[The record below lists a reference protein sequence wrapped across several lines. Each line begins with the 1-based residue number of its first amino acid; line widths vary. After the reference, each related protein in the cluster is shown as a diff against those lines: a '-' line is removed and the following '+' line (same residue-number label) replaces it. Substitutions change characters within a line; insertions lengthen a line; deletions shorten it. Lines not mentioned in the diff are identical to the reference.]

1 MIGVGHAE
9 GFSSQVGEATDDSN
23 EQSTPKV
30 LSRSPVIALL
40 LKRVQQVANTDIQVL
55 MLGETGV
62 GKDLLAQTI
71 HHQSARGV
79 EDFQAVNCAALP
91 ANLVESELFGYE
103 KGAFTGAT
111 ERHAGYFERAHNG
124 TLFLDEIG
132 DMSMNVQR
140 TLLRVLEQ
148 NRLTRVGGKVSVPID
163 VRIIAATNR
172 DLQRAIGEGTFRED
186 LYYRLSGL
194 LLTVPPLRERP
205 EDIPLLAKH
214 FVRQYAH
221 EYQRPMRTLSNE
233 VLAYLQAYAWPGNVR
248 QLKQWV
254 RGAVVVCESKRMA
267 MADVR
272 SAADV
277 GLVLPSSAE
286 EDEAEPPVCPRCG
299 QRTRLRVAAEA
310 EESEAEPPLAEA
322 EAEKQRIIAALQQTN
337 WVVSGQ
343 RGAAGLLGMNHQKLV
358 YRMEKYGI
366 RRPKKGRGLADE
378 EAEAE

>member
-1 MIGVGHAE
+1 MT
-9 GFSSQVGEATDDSN
+9 QLSN
-23 EQSTPKV
+23 APPAKI

-40 LKRVQQVANTDIQVL
+40 LQRVQQVADTDIQVL

-71 HHQSARGV
+71 HHQSARGA

-111 ERHAGYFERAHNG
+111 ERHAGYFEQAHG
-124 TLFLDEIG
+124 STLFLDEIG
-132 DMSMNVQR
+132 DMPMNAQR

-148 NRLTRVGGKVSVPID
+148 NRLTRVGGRASIPID

-172 DLQRAIGEGTFRED
+172 DLQRAIKEGTFRED

-205 EDIPLLAKH
+205 EDIPLLAED

-221 EYQRPMRTLSNE
+221 EYQRPMRTLSDE

-254 RGAVVVCESKRMA
+254 RGRWSCARGSAWRWRMCGRQPMWGWFCRWLRRLRTSRRYVQDAVGTPGYGLQRRL
-267 MADVR
+267 R
-272 SAADV
+272 SPK
-277 GLVLPSSAE
+277 LSRRWPRTKPKSSA
-286 EDEAEPPVCPRCG
+286 
-299 QRTRLRVAAEA
+299 L
-310 EESEAEPPLAEA
+310 
-322 EAEKQRIIAALQQTN
+322 
-337 WVVSGQ
+337 
-343 RGAAGLLGMNHQKLV
+343 
-358 YRMEKYGI
+358 
-366 RRPKKGRGLADE
+366 
-378 EAEAE
+378 

>member
-9 GFSSQVGEATDDSN
+9 GFSSQVEEATDDPN
-23 EQSTPKV
+23 EQPTAAV
-30 LSRSPVIALL
+30 LSRSPVITQLL
-40 LKRVQQVANTDIQVL
+40 QRVQQVADTDIQVL

-71 HHQSARGV
+71 HHQSARRAKA
-79 EDFQAVNCAALP
+79 FRAVNCAAVP
-91 ANLVESELFGYE
+91 GGLVESALFGHE
-103 KGAFTGAT
+103 KGAFTNAAK
-111 ERHAGYFERAHNG
+111 RHTGYFEQAHGG

-132 DMSMNVQR
+132 DMPMNAQR

-148 NRLTRVGGKVSVPID
+148 DRLTRVGGRVSIPID
-163 VRIIAATNR
+163 VRIMAATNR

-233 VLAYLQAYAWPGNVR
+233 VLAYLQGYAWPGNVR

-254 RGAVVVCESKRMA
+254 RGAVVVSEGERME
-267 MADVR
+267 MADVG

-277 GLVLPSSAE
+277 GLVLPSAK

-299 QRTRLRVAAEA
+299 QRTQLLVAAEA
-310 EESEAEPPLAEA
+310 EEPEAEPPLAED
-322 EAEKQRIIAALQQTN
+322 EAEKQRIIAALEQTN
-337 WVVSGQ
+337 WVVSGP
-343 RGAAGLLGMNHQKLV
+343 RGAARLLGMNHQKLV

-366 RRPKKGRGLADE
+366 QRPKKGRGPADG
-378 EAEAE
+378 EAEAD

>member
-9 GFSSQVGEATDDSN
+9 GFSSQVGEATDDPN
-23 EQSTPKV
+23 EQPTAV
-30 LSRSPVIALL
+30 LSRSRVIALL
-40 LKRVQQVANTDIQVL
+40 LKRVQQVADTDIQVL

-71 HHQSARGV
+71 HHQSARSA

-132 DMSMNVQR
+132 DMSMSAQR

-172 DLQRAIGEGTFRED
+172 DLQQAIKEGAFRED
-186 LYYRLSGL
+186 LYYRLSGFF
-194 LLTVPPLRERP
+194 LTVPPLRERP

-221 EYQRPMRTLSNE
+221 EYQRPMRTLSDE

-254 RGAVVVCESKRMA
+254 RGAVVVCEGKRMA
-267 MADVR
+267 MADVWA
-272 SAADV
+272 AADV
-277 GLVLPSSAE
+277 GLVLPSAE
-286 EDEAEPPVCPRCG
+286 EAEDEPPVCPSCG
-299 QRTRLRVAAEA
+299 QHTRLLVAAE
-310 EESEAEPPLAEA
+310 EPEAEPPLPLAED
-322 EAEKQRIIAALQQTN
+322 EAEKQRIIAALKQTN
-337 WVVSGQ
+337 WVVSGP
-343 RGAAGLLGMNHQKLV
+343 RGAAHLLGMNHQKLV

-366 RRPKKGRGLADE
+366 QRPKKGRGLADE